1 MHAIVTAHSPGGP
14 TLRLVE
20 LADPVPG
27 PTEILVRVRAA
38 GLNRAD
44 LRRSQQHFASPTD
57 APDVAGLEMAG
68 EVVGVGAEV
77 DDFRVGDRVMGMTKG
92 CYAELTTIDARLAMP
107 VPDEVDW
114 VPAAALP
121 VWFMTAHD
129 ALVTA
134 GRFTAGGSVLIQGA
148 SSGIG
153 LATLAVAKLL
163 RANRVLGTSTSRT
176 KLDRLLA
183 LGLDEGILMG
193 EEDVGQAVRAA
204 TDARGV
210 DVVVDMIGGGQL
222 AASVSACAIGGRIVT
237 VGRLGGFTDTIDL
250 DQIALKRLHL
260 VGVTFRT
267 RSLAE
272 KRAVIEAM
280 MRDLWP
286 ALAERRLEPI
296 VDRVFPLEA
305 AFDAQ
310 EFMKTNNHLGKLVL
324 RV

>member
-1 MHAIVTAHSPGGP
+1 
-14 TLRLVE
+14 
-20 LADPVPG
+20 
-27 PTEILVRVRAA
+27 
-38 GLNRAD
+38 
-44 LRRSQQHFASPTD
+44 
-57 APDVAGLEMAG
+57 
-68 EVVGVGAEV
+68 
-77 DDFRVGDRVMGMTKG
+77 MTKG

-183 LGLDEGILMG
+183 LGLDEGILIG

-222 AASVSACAIGGRIVT
+222 AASVSACAIRGPHRDRRAAG
-237 VGRLGGFTDTIDL
+237 
-250 DQIALKRLHL
+250 QLH
-260 VGVTFRT
+260 RYD
-267 RSLAE
+267 RP
-272 KRAVIEAM
+272 RPDRPEAPSPRR
-280 MRDLWP
+280 RDVP
-286 ALAERRLEPI
+286 DALARGKARR
-296 VDRVFPLEA
+296 DRGD
-305 AFDAQ
+305 DA
-310 EFMKTNNHLGKLVL
+310 
-324 RV
+324 